1 MAPAR
6 WNCNLHRLRAGGNAA
21 RFFPSRSFRL
31 RGPPA
36 GDSESC
42 IVFTILGGAGGAPPS
57 LDLRTPSGAVF
68 FAPLR
73 LACAAPR
80 SCPHISANERGFSS
94 QTGVLCVPA
103 GCVLRRGLQKCM
115 LCCVFFCLSSV
126 CVSCIRLLAAPL
138 RKISRVLIYVLLGG
152 GSRWT
157 GACASFWPPCG
168 SRIV

>member
-1 MAPAR
+1 MG
-6 WNCNLHRLRAGGNAA
+6 AGGRMHARTHTHA
-21 RFFPSRSFRL
+21 RTHAHARTHEGWGKCCRFFPSRYIRL
-31 RGPPA
+31 RPPPR
-36 GDSESC
+36 GGVK
-42 IVFTILGGAGGAPPS
+42 IMYLFTILGGAGGAPPS
-57 LDLRTPSGAVF
+57 LDLRTPSGPVF

-115 LCCVFFCLSSV
+115 LCCVFFCFSSV

-138 RKISRVLIYVLLGG
+138 RKIL
-152 GSRWT
+152 
-157 GACASFWPPCG
+157 
-168 SRIV
+168 

>member
-1 MAPAR
+1 MASAR
-6 WNCNLHRLRAGGNAA
+6 WNGELHRLRAVGNAA
-21 RFFPSRSFRL
+21 VFFSQPLFPSSRPP
-31 RGPPA
+31 RG
-36 GDSESC
+36 GFG
-42 IVFTILGGAGGAPPS
+42 IMYFLTILGGAGGAPPS

-103 GCVLRRGLQKCM
+103 GCVLRRGLQKCR
-115 LCCVFFCLSSV
+115 LCHVFFCISSV

-138 RKISRVLIYVLLGG
+138 RKISRVFIYVLLGG